1 MLLVTILFLVHEVA
15 KCAGIEVIYA
25 VNSGG
30 PAHVDMYG
38 THYQEDPLTIG
49 IPSDYG
55 KSMPIARV
63 PPSDAILYQT
73 ERYHLSTF
81 GYDIPIKEDG
91 EYVLVLKFCE
101 VWFTSS
107 RMKVT
112 LKSLFLKFFLIV
124 LVLSCLWVCLCDV
137 LLLIILFGFRM

>member
-112 LKSLFLKFFLIV
+112 LKSPFFFLIV
-124 LVLSCLWVCLCDV
+124 LVLSCLWGCVRVMFCC
-137 LLLIILFGFRM
+137 